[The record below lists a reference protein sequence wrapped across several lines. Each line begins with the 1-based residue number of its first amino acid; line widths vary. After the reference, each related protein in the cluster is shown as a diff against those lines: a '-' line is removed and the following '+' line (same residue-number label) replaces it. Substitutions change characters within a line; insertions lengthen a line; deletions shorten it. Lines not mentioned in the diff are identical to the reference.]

1 MDEEKKVDETQDTVE
16 ITFESENSRREFI
29 TKVLGAAGAIAVG
42 GMMAGAA
49 DAQIPP
55 APAPRTAPGAAA
67 MPQVAPPIP
76 AGQSL
81 QGNTAM
87 TAQGL
92 PNGMA
97 IKIGGPSL
105 AQALQREGLGSRRPG
120 SGTNASITLT
130 WG

>member
-42 GMMAGAA
+42 GVMAGAA

-55 APAPRTAPGAAA
+55 APAPKTI
-67 MPQVAPPIP
+67 PQPAGMAPIP

-81 QGNTAM
+81 QGSTSM
-87 TAQGL
+87 VAQGL
-92 PNGMA
+92 PSGMS

-105 AQALQREGLGSRRPG
+105 SQALMREGLGSRRPG
-120 SGTNASITLT
+120 SGTAASITLT
-130 WG
+130 WS